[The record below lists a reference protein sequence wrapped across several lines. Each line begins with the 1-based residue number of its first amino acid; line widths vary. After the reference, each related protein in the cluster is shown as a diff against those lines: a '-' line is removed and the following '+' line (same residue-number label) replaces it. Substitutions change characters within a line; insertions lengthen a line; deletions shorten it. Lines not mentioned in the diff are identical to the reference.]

1 MKLEKT
7 GVKCTNDGVGE
18 WKNNF
23 FLVFLKKKS
32 YYCLEVKIISYLC
45 IRKKFPKTGNFWKG

>member
-23 FLVFLKKKS
+23 FLSFFEKKVLLLFGS
-32 YYCLEVKIISYLC
+32 
-45 IRKKFPKTGNFWKG
+45 